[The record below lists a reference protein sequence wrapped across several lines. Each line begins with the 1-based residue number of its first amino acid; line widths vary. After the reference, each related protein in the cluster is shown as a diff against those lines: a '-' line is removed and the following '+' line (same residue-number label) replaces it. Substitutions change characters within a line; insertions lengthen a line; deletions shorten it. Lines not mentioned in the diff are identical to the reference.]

1 MSSIRQSW
9 PLAIMVD
16 VGVKELTDV
25 GVVGI
30 ITVEIAW
37 FSERM
42 AENALIVVT
51 MTIIKPQSRNRHLVI
66 G

>member
-1 MSSIRQSW
+1 MRSIRQSW
-9 PLAIMVD
+9 PLSIMVD
-16 VGVKELTDV
+16 VGAKERSDV
-25 GVVGI
+25 GAVGI

-37 FSERM
+37 CSERM

>member
-1 MSSIRQSW
+1 MRSIRQSW
-9 PLAIMVD
+9 LLAIMVD
-16 VGVKELTDV
+16 VGAKELTDV
-25 GVVGI
+25 DVVGI

>member
-1 MSSIRQSW
+1 MRSIRQSW

-16 VGVKELTDV
+16 VGAKELTDV

-51 MTIIKPQSRNRHLVI
+51 MTTIKPMSRNRHLVI

>member
-1 MSSIRQSW
+1 MDSIRQSC

-16 VGVKELTDV
+16 VGAKELTDV

-51 MTIIKPQSRNRHLVI
+51 MTTIKPLSRNRNLVI

>member
-1 MSSIRQSW
+1 MRSVRQSW
-9 PLAIMVD
+9 PPAIMVD
-16 VGVKELTDV
+16 VGAKELTDV

-30 ITVEIAW
+30 ITAEIAW
-37 FSERM
+37 FSEGM

-51 MTIIKPQSRNRHLVI
+51 MTIIKPLSRNRHLVI

>member
-1 MSSIRQSW
+1 MRSIRQSW

-16 VGVKELTDV
+16 VGAKELTDV

-51 MTIIKPQSRNRHLVI
+51 MTTIKPMSRNRHLVL

>member
-1 MSSIRQSW
+1 
-9 PLAIMVD
+9 MVD
-16 VGVKELTDV
+16 VGAKELTDV

-42 AENALIVVT
+42 AENGLIVVT
-51 MTIIKPQSRNRHLVI
+51 MTIIKPQSRNRHIVI

>member
-1 MSSIRQSW
+1 MDSIRQSC

-16 VGVKELTDV
+16 VGAKELTDV

-30 ITVEIAW
+30 ITVEIVW
-37 FSERM
+37 FSEGM

-51 MTIIKPQSRNRHLVI
+51 MTTIKQK
-66 G
+66 